1 MKCFHAIKNLLLLIC
16 VFAFVGAFTQDK
28 KQTIMENRAR
38 ELHRVIGVND
48 KELWKK
54 FMRENYS
61 KAMLEK
67 PVKSNIE
74 KDEKESTTSATTESP
89 DQLEEKAKVFER
101 LHGNFGSSKIV
112 SIKNVKERIEMI
124 LENESGRR
132 GDFTLTFEDQSP
144 FLINR
149 IAVEINER

>member
-1 MKCFHAIKNLLLLIC
+1 MLHAMKNLLLLIC
-16 VFAFVGAFTQDK
+16 VFAFVAQDK
-28 KQTIMENRAR
+28 KKTIIENRAR
-38 ELHRVIGVND
+38 ELHRVIGVKD

-54 FMRENYS
+54 FMRDNYS

-74 KDEKESTTSATTESP
+74 TDEKESTTSATTESA

-124 LENESGRR
+124 VENESGRR

>member
-1 MKCFHAIKNLLLLIC
+1 MLHAMKNLLLLIC
-16 VFAFVGAFTQDK
+16 VFAFVAQDK
-28 KQTIMENRAR
+28 KKTIMENRAR
-38 ELHRVIGVND
+38 ELHRVIGVKD

-54 FMRENYS
+54 FMRDNYS

-74 KDEKESTTSATTESP
+74 TDEKESTTSATTESA

-124 LENESGRR
+124 LENESGLR

>member
-1 MKCFHAIKNLLLLIC
+1 MKNPLLVIC
-16 VFAFVGAFTQDK
+16 VFAVIGVFAQDK
-28 KQTIMENRAR
+28 KQTTMEKRER

-67 PVKSNIE
+67 PVKSNVE
-74 KDEKESTTSATTESP
+74 TTEKESTNSTTTEP
-89 DQLEEKAKVFER
+89 ADNLEEKSKVFER
-101 LHGNFGSSKIV
+101 LHGNFGNSKIV
-112 SIKNVKERIEMI
+112 SLKTVNERIEMI
-124 LENESGRR
+124 LENESGLK
-132 GDFTLTFEDQSP
+132 GDFTITFENQPP

>member
-1 MKCFHAIKNLLLLIC
+1 MLHAMKNLLLLIC
-16 VFAFVGAFTQDK
+16 VFAFVAQDK
-28 KQTIMENRAR
+28 KKTIMENRAR
-38 ELHRVIGVND
+38 ELHRVIGVKD

-54 FMRENYS
+54 FMRDNYS

-74 KDEKESTTSATTESP
+74 TDEKESTTSATTESA

-101 LHGNFGSSKIV
+101 LHGNFGSSKVV

-124 LENESGRR
+124 LENESGLR

>member
-1 MKCFHAIKNLLLLIC
+1 MKNLLLLIC
-16 VFAFVGAFTQDK
+16 VFAFVAQDK
-28 KQTIMENRAR
+28 KKTIMENRAR
-38 ELHRVIGVND
+38 ELHRVIGVKD

-54 FMRENYS
+54 FMRDNYS

-74 KDEKESTTSATTESP
+74 TEEKESTTSATTESA

-124 LENESGRR
+124 LENESGLR